1 MRLRDELSGA
11 LTLAGIVFAC
21 LAALSILDRFASTL
35 PTLAQL
41 APLLSVPLVVTAL
54 ALAALRRRMR
64 PAILA
69 ALAGATV
76 WIAVDR
82 WQEVSQNSSG
92 ARGEA
97 DAVFTL
103 VSFNAFHD
111 NRRVSN
117 AVPYLLASGADA
129 VLLLEAGGLASSL
142 PAFTAAFP
150 YRIGCDGRS
159 KCDMLLLSKHP
170 PKAAWTAS
178 LGAVPASRYV
188 QFGIDFGGH
197 PLTLVGVHLTKPWF
211 DDLAAIEL
219 GVLAERVGRLREPVV
234 VAGDFNALPWSPQLV
249 DWARRTGFVFSGSYV
264 GTWPAAL
271 GALGLPIDHVLARGA
286 TILGVE
292 ALPETFGSNH
302 RGLVTRIAVP
312 AMTRPPRG

>member
-11 LTLAGIVFAC
+11 LTLAGAALATI
-21 LAALSILDRFASTL
+21 AALSVVEPFAVRFPVA
-35 PTLAQL
+35 AQL
-41 APLLSVPLVVTAL
+41 APIVAAPLLLVAL
-54 ALAALRRRMR
+54 ALVILRRRAR
-64 PAILA
+64 PAVLVVLA
-69 ALAGATV
+69 AAALWSAF
-76 WIAVDR
+76 DR
-82 WQEVSQNSSG
+82 WQAVSQGPADLQS
-92 ARGEA
+92 RA

-103 VSFNAFHD
+103 VSFNAFHANERAAD
-111 NRRVSN
+111 

-129 VLLLEAGGLASSL
+129 VLLLEAEGFATSL
-142 PAFTAAFP
+142 PVLSTVYP

-188 QFGIDFGGH
+188 QFGIDFDGH

-219 GVLAERVGRLREPVV
+219 SVLAERVSRLREPVLL
-234 VAGDFNALPWSPQLV
+234 AGDFNTLPWSPQLA

-271 GALGLPIDHVLARGA
+271 GALRLPIDHVLARGA
-286 TILGVE
+286 TILSVE
-292 ALPETFGSNH
+292 AMPGSFGSNH
-302 RGLVTRIAVP
+302 RGLVTRFAVP
-312 AMTRPPRG
+312 RGGRPSLG